1 MIIEDSLDTINEAD
15 TLQSPGLEPHNLS
28 FNDIAYFRDK
38 MVELEEQKN
47 RYQQLYE
54 KAVNDESDFRQ
65 IIAEKDEEIFRLKVF
80 IDEESAKQEE

>member
-1 MIIEDSLDTINEAD
+1 MIINDSLDTINEID

-38 MVELEEQKN
+38 MVELEEQRN

-54 KAVNDESDFRQ
+54 RAVNDESELKQ
-65 IIAEKDEEIFRLKVF
+65 VIF
-80 IDEESAKQEE
+80 